1 MQKKFFSLVLMLIT
15 AINIFAYDFESNGIY
30 YKILSKENR
39 TCTVTSQS
47 NTTGKKYTGSIVIP
61 STVQDNNGEE
71 YTVTGIDHYAF
82 MDCVKLQNIVLPN
95 TIQEVGVSAFQGCI
109 LLKNITLPQSVVKVG
124 SNGFKGCISLAS
136 IEFGNI
142 EKIENHCLDGCSS
155 IENLL
160 IPNTVKEIGYDA
172 FAGCN
177 FLSNI
182 TFQSGHKKLYLA
194 DHNIYGSLFAECS
207 LDSVFIGRNLTY
219 KSNESYTPE
228 SYRSFSPF
236 SKSKKLRSVYV
247 SDSVTNIGTHM
258 FYNCENLENI
268 YGMNNVDSIGEYC
281 FAGTKIKKFCAPSL
295 RTFGGYGYAFD
306 KCQNLEELVLGK
318 IENVTGYSIGDC
330 PNLRN
335 IYIGTEL
342 KTIGSTRFFEKFR
355 GKLYIFSNKLS
366 TVLYQEAYD
375 KTYTEYGQTK
385 TWHYPAQYGIPP
397 SVEAIYV
404 ASPERYQ
411 SLLGK
416 FYNMKPMLSFKEST
430 VEYSGKTPEL
440 TFVNNVDGYDVTFD
454 KSTTPKD
461 AGTYKTNLD
470 VTFSNKDWTVSV
482 SIPCSYTINKAPLT
496 IIPNSI
502 KQNYGEEI
510 PEFSCTYIGFK
521 NKETSEVLIKKP
533 NVYTIATST
542 SDAGSYPIYCSDAE
556 AKNYTLDYKQ
566 GILTISKAKQEITWE
581 QEFENAKIGD
591 AIELTATSSSG
602 LPVKYRSTDLST
614 VMISS
619 KKGKQ
624 YAYVL
629 KTGTAV
635 LTAYQNGDTNHEEA
649 DEVNKII
656 NIQNTGIEDV
666 KNGVDKIAVENGS
679 ITISQIKD
687 NKKVSVTNMS
697 GKTMLVI
704 HAKAGQTLKTP
715 TLPKGI
721 YILSVGN
728 QNYKLAIP

>member
-1 MQKKFFSLVLMLIT
+1 MAKSET
-15 AINIFAYDFESNGIY
+15 
-30 YKILSKENR
+30 
-39 TCTVTSQS
+39 
-47 NTTGKKYTGSIVIP
+47 
-61 STVQDNNGEE
+61 
-71 YTVTGIDHYAF
+71 
-82 MDCVKLQNIVLPN
+82 
-95 TIQEVGVSAFQGCI
+95 
-109 LLKNITLPQSVVKVG
+109 LK
-124 SNGFKGCISLAS
+124 
-136 IEFGNI
+136 
-142 EKIENHCLDGCSS
+142 
-155 IENLL
+155 
-160 IPNTVKEIGYDA
+160 
-172 FAGCN
+172 
-177 FLSNI
+177 
-182 TFQSGHKKLYLA
+182 
-194 DHNIYGSLFAECS
+194 
-207 LDSVFIGRNLTY
+207 SVF
-219 KSNESYTPE
+219 
-228 SYRSFSPF
+228 
-236 SKSKKLRSVYV
+236 V
-247 SDSVTNIGTHM
+247 SDSVT
-258 FYNCENLENI
+258 YLSASLLRDCKNLENI
-268 YGMNNVDSIGEYC
+268 YGMNHVDSIGAYC

-318 IENVTGYSIGDC
+318 IVNVSGYWWIGDC

-342 KTIGSTRFFEKFR
+342 KTIGGESFFENFR
-355 GKLYIFSNKLS
+355 GKLYIFSDKLS
-366 TVLYQEAYD
+366 KVYYQEAYD

-416 FYNMKPMLSFKEST
+416 FYNMKPMLSFEESI

-635 LTAYQNGDTNHEEA
+635 LTAYQNGDINHEEA

-666 KNGVDKIAVENGS
+666 KNGVDKIAVVNGS

-728 QNYKLAIP
+728 QNYKLAVP

>member
-1 MQKKFFSLVLMLIT
+1 MQKKLLSLVLMLI
-15 AINIFAYDFESNGIY
+15 AVINIFAYDFESNGIY
-30 YKILSKENR
+30 YNILSKENR
-39 TCTVTSQS
+39 TCTVTSQP
-47 NTTGKKYTGSIVIP
+47 NTTGKKYTGTIVIP
-61 STVQDNNGEE
+61 STVQDNNGED
-71 YTVTGIDHYAF
+71 YTVTGIGNYAF

-95 TIQEVGVSAFQGCI
+95 TIQEVGYSAFQGCI

-124 SNGFKGCISLAS
+124 SNGFKGCISL
-136 IEFGNI
+136 
-142 EKIENHCLDGCSS
+142 EKIELSRIKEITSGCFNGCVSLEYIQIPNSVTEISGSFDGCSS
-155 IENLL
+155 LKTLSFESGNAKLRL
-160 IPNTVKEIGYDA
+160 PRYDV
-172 FAGCN
+172 FKNCP
-177 FLSNI
+177 
-182 TFQSGHKKLYLA
+182 
-194 DHNIYGSLFAECS
+194 
-207 LDSVFIGRNLTY
+207 LDSIFIGRNFYVYEDTPPLA
-219 KSNESYTPE
+219 KSETLHNV
-228 SYRSFSPF
+228 F
-236 SKSKKLRSVYV
+236 V
-247 SDSVTNIGTHM
+247 SDSVT
-258 FYNCENLENI
+258 YLSASLLRDCKNLENI

-318 IENVTGYSIGDC
+318 IENVTGYWIGDC

-355 GKLYIFSNKLS
+355 GKLYIFSDKLS

-510 PEFSCTYIGFK
+510 PGFSCTYIGFK
-521 NKETSEVLIKKP
+521 NKETSEVLTKKP

-635 LTAYQNGDTNHEEA
+635 LTAYQNGDINHEEA

-656 NIQNTGIEDV
+656 NIQNTGIDDV
-666 KNGVDKIAVENGS
+666 NNGEEKIAVENGS

-721 YILSVGN
+721 YILSVGS

>member
-1 MQKKFFSLVLMLIT
+1 MQKKLLSLVLMLIA

-30 YKILSKENR
+30 YNILSKENR
-39 TCTVTSQS
+39 TCTVTSQP

-61 STVQDNNGEE
+61 SIVQDNNGED
-71 YTVTGIDHYAF
+71 YTVTEIGNYAF

-95 TIQEVGVSAFQGCI
+95 TIQKVGYCAFQGCI
-109 LLKNITLPQSVVKVG
+109 LLKNITLPQSVVTVS
-124 SNGFKGCISLAS
+124 SNVFKGCISL
-136 IEFGNI
+136 
-142 EKIENHCLDGCSS
+142 EKIELGQIKEITSGCFNGCVSLEYIQIPNSVREISGIFDGCSS
-155 IENLL
+155 LKTISFESGIAKLRF
-160 IPNTVKEIGYDA
+160 PRYDV
-172 FAGCN
+172 FKNCP
-177 FLSNI
+177 
-182 TFQSGHKKLYLA
+182 
-194 DHNIYGSLFAECS
+194 
-207 LDSVFIGRNLTY
+207 LDSIFIGRNFDIYEDTPPLA
-219 KSNESYTPE
+219 KSETL
-228 SYRSFSPF
+228 
-236 SKSKKLRSVYV
+236 KSVYV
-247 SDSVTNIGTHM
+247 SDSVT
-258 FYNCENLENI
+258 YLSASLLRDCKNLENI
-268 YGMNNVDSIGEYC
+268 YGMNNVDSIGAYC

-295 RTFGGYGYAFD
+295 RTFGGYGYAFN

-318 IENVTGYSIGDC
+318 IVNVSGYWWIGDC

-342 KTIGSTRFFEKFR
+342 KTIGGESFFENFR
-355 GKLYIFSNKLS
+355 GKLYIFSDKLS
-366 TVLYQEAYD
+366 KVYYQEAYD

-416 FYNMKPMLSFKEST
+416 FYNMKPMLSFEESI

-521 NKETSEVLIKKP
+521 NKETSEVLTKKP

-542 SDAGSYPIYCSDAE
+542 CDAGSYPIYCSDAE

-704 HAKAGQTLKTP
+704 HAQTGQTLKTP

-721 YILSVGN
+721 YILSVGS